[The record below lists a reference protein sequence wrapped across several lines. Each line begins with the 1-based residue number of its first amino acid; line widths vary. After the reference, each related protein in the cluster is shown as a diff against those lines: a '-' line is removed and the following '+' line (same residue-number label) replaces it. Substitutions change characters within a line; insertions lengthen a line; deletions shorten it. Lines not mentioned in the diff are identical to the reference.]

1 MDSIGDIISSLKKRV
16 SDENRRKG
24 EEDQEELFDSSEYV
38 TSKYISGK
46 KKGYVTKEYQ
56 SYGAWLAHELNDE
69 KRISMYIKWAKEKPR
84 SLLESAYRFTADY
97 PKAKDKSRL
106 FMWKV
111 KELENETED
120 KKEDSK
126 QEGHAS

>member
-1 MDSIGDIISSLKKRV
+1 MESIGNIISSSKKKV
-16 SDENRRKG
+16 SDENKRKD
-24 EEDQEELFDSSEYV
+24 EKDQEELFDSSEYV

-56 SYGAWLAHELNDE
+56 SYGAWLAHQLND
-69 KRISMYIKWAKEKPR
+69 KQRISMYIKWAKEKPR

-97 PKAKDKSRL
+97 PHARNKSKL

-111 KELENETED
+111 KELEEETEEKKKKT
-120 KKEDSK
+120 KKEDDS
-126 QEGHAS
+126 